1 MKNDLS
7 RLKSVVEQLAQDA
20 GALDEANKQRKSNYY
35 LQDQPLFDEKLFPI
49 ASASYYAYVKYTQQR
64 IEHLEVLLQ
73 SKQKEFCDALLQQ
86 LEEQITALIKAIKAN
101 DSRYHD
107 SQYRLDRRN
116 RLNKQKTSKYK
127 KAAKKVLMSSHQLHE
142 KLSEYR
148 GFERRLEEMIR
159 VKDQQL
165 KISKKHDTNA
175 MQLEVLTLHQR
186 LGRCRKAIND
196 IEKQIEFSEKSR

>member
-1 MKNDLS
+1 MKKDVL

-20 GALDEANKQRKSNYY
+20 GAVDEANKQRKSNYY
-35 LQDQPLFDEKLFPI
+35 LQDQALFDEKLFPI
-49 ASASYYAYVKYTQQR
+49 ASTSYYAYVKYTQQR
-64 IEHLEVLLQ
+64 IEHLEALLDT
-73 SKQKEFCDALLQQ
+73 KQREFCKALLEQ
-86 LEEQITALIKAIKAN
+86 LVEQITALIKAIKAN

-116 RLNKQKTSKYK
+116 RLHKQKTEKYK
-127 KAAKKVLMSSHQLHE
+127 KAAKTVLMSSHQLHA
-142 KLSEYR
+142 KLAEYR

-159 VKDQQL
+159 TKDQQL
-165 KISKKHDTNA
+165 KKSQKHDTNA

-186 LGRCRKAIND
+186 LGRCRRAIND